1 MTSLS
6 VGKGVKPIKII
17 VKSLKFMPSTHL
29 PKQSSGPDEN
39 IWRTDSGPH
48 AFCLTPLCIVTVFAH
63 NQIQM
68 TMQKMSNFLS

>member
-1 MTSLS
+1 
-6 VGKGVKPIKII
+6 
-17 VKSLKFMPSTHL
+17 MPSTHL

-39 IWRTDSGPH
+39 IWQTDSGPH

-68 TMQKMSNFLS
+68 TMQKMSNFFKLTRTKLRKLIRYM